1 MRIFCIEYYLLGH
14 FSEGEWGEGR
24 DGNGNYLKSMLI
36 FRVTS
41 AGVSVGL
48 EAVVSL
54 LSPWLADYARP
65 TSFPPAFES
74 DKVVK
79 SSRGAA
85 PSDMP
90 LSIRIPLRVLRS
102 PWK

>member
-1 MRIFCIEYYLLGH
+1 MRIFRIENYLLVH
-14 FSEGEWGEGR
+14 FSEGERGDSRSES
-24 DGNGNYLKSMLI
+24 YLKSMLI
-36 FRVTS
+36 FGFAS
-41 AGVSVGL
+41 AGVSVAL

-65 TSFPPAFES
+65 TSFPPVFDSE
-74 DKVVK
+74 KVVK

-90 LSIRIPLRVLRS
+90 LSIERS
-102 PWK
+102 SLLW